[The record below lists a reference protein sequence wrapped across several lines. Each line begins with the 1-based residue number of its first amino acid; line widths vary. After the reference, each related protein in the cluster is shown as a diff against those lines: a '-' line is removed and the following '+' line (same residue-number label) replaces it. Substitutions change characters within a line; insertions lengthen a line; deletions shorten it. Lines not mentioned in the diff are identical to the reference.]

1 MHKSEY
7 HILNLGAG
15 VQSTTLA
22 LLAAQGKLRDS
33 GGKEIKFDC
42 AIFADTM
49 EEPEDP
55 GHSVYEHLAW
65 LEKQLPFPIIRT
77 SAGKLGDHLK
87 SGTDSTGG
95 RFASIPAFTLG
106 QNKKGGRKV
115 SKVRRQCTK
124 EYKIS
129 PIERAIRRQVLG
141 LAPRKRIPRGTIVH
155 QYIGISLDEIGRMLK
170 AQKRQEEKPV
180 KWARLHYPLIH
191 SLKWTRGECRTFLAP
206 IVPHRVPR
214 SACVFCPFHDNE
226 EWKAIKSRWGRD
238 WARAVEID
246 EALRVKGNVVNRNMD
261 QQMFLHRSCVPLK
274 DIDFSSTEAQA
285 ADDKSMAGECQGMCG
300 N

>member
-1 MHKSEY
+1 MNKEL

-22 LLAAQGKLRDS
+22 LLAARGELKDDAGNPIR
-33 GGKEIKFDC
+33 FDC

-55 GHSVYEHLAW
+55 GYSVYDHLGW
-65 LEKQLPFPIIRT
+65 LETQLPFPIIRV

-87 SGTDSTGG
+87 HGTNSTGG
-95 RFASIPAFTLG
+95 KFVSIPAFTLG
-106 QNKKGGRKV
+106 KNKKGKRKV

-124 EYKIS
+124 EYKIA
-129 PIERAIRRQVLG
+129 PIEMAIRRNVLG
-141 LAPRKRIPRGTIVH
+141 LAPRKWIPRGLIVH
-155 QYIGISLDEIGRMLK
+155 HYIGISLDEAGRMLK
-170 AQKRQEEKPV
+170 AKKRQAEKPV
-180 KWARLHYPLIH
+180 KWAQFHYPLIEN
-191 SLKWTRGECRTFLAP
+191 LGWTREDCRKFLKD

-214 SACVFCPFHDNE
+214 SACVFCPFHDNA
-226 EWKAIKSRWGRD
+226 EWKSIKARGGRD
-238 WARAVEID
+238 WSRAVEID
-246 EALRVKGNVVNRNMD
+246 EALRVEGNVVNRNMD

-274 DIDFSSTEAQA
+274 DIDFDSLGANA